1 MPDFEA
7 QLHVPPVSTGI
18 GEARR
23 FTRDQLKEWGLDSI
37 ADNAVLMI
45 SELVTNA
52 ILHGGEEALLTLLVD
67 DLKIRAEVRD
77 SSPSMPVV
85 RKYSE
90 TATTGRGMVI
100 VAALAS
106 DWGTYAVD
114 GGKVVWFELTTGGVS
129 VDGAAN
135 DQNARGLNTAR
146 RNSSDFSKSP
156 LPHPEDSQRFRPS
169 SRYLFVAPAGAAL
182 WRT

>member
-37 ADNAVLMI
+37 ADNAILMI

-52 ILHGGEEALLTLLVD
+52 ILHGGDGAVLTLLAN
-67 DLKIRAEVRD
+67 DLKVRAEIRD
-77 SSPSMPVV
+77 SSPSLPVV

-100 VAALAS
+100 VDALAS

-114 GGKVVWFELTTGGVS
+114 GGKVVWFELTTGVVI
-129 VDGAAN
+129 VDGASNHQGTRRLSA
-135 DQNARGLNTAR
+135 TR
-146 RNSSDFSKSP
+146 RNSSDFRRPASP
-156 LPHPEDSQRFRPS
+156 QPDDPQRFRPS
-169 SRYLFVAPAGAAL
+169 SRHLFSAPAGAAF
-182 WRT
+182 